1 MFPKYIEKSGS
12 KKHAQFLFGNTQ
24 TDRLFKDYSKLRFE
38 HDASRGSIRP
48 RDNSKNRSIEPI
60 DQNNKS
66 VFDIYL
72 SDAKNIS
79 NVNASVFDIRN
90 NSAVVNS
97 TYFDPQSQ
105 TVLMKN
111 DV

>member
-24 TDRLFKDYSKLRFE
+24 TDRLFKDYSRLRFE
-38 HDASRGSIRP
+38 HDVSRGSKRP
-48 RDNSKNRSIEPI
+48 RDNSKNKSIEPI
-60 DQNNKS
+60 DQKNQS

-72 SDAKNIS
+72 SDAKNTS
-79 NVNASVFDIRN
+79 NLNASDFDHRN
-90 NSAVVNS
+90 NSAMVNS
-97 TYFDPQSQ
+97 TYFDNQSQ